1 VSIRFTRWAL
11 LLLATIAQGATA
23 RYTISLHPGTAAVE
37 ARFPA
42 AGAQTVR
49 FELQSWA
56 GYDFYDDIEAVSA
69 HDLRGKALA
78 VQSPAPGQW
87 SVENQGRGF
96 TLSWRVKASKDSM
109 VGKAPGGQ
117 FHATLLKDWV
127 SMWGHAFVLL
137 PTEQS
142 LGEAPVAVRFQSNE
156 FRHPDSTLPASGKLA
171 HLKDLNDQLFL
182 AGAFRFYRQGDRKYY
197 FATTQ
202 TVVTDRELMDAVDRI
217 FVAQTRYMGTPATR
231 APIFLFTD
239 GRADSSGGTVVR
251 NSAVFYPNLTQDLK
265 SGNAGA
271 LRLIAHELFHLWNG
285 STMENASDAEWSDGK
300 YGWFKEGFTEYYSGA
315 TLYREGIF
323 DNAEFATFVNHLIVE
338 YAQNGESLHATLDE
352 MGSRHWKDRD
362 HQQLPYTKG
371 ALLAVLMDLQLR
383 ARSRSLDDYMRAIL
397 PKGTY
402 DLSNLRDAW
411 VGMAGEAGRAF
422 WDRYI
427 PTAEPLPFAEIL
439 RFAKIPFEERE
450 TPTFALGF
458 TIDKPTIE
466 KGAKVVSV
474 APGSHAA
481 EADIRPGDSLQGFS
495 VSYGDV
501 SKPARFNMLRGTE
514 RITINYSPVVTR
526 GLVQVGDRLEALRG
540 GAAIQ

>member
-402 DLSNLRDAW
+402 DLSNLRDAGW
-411 VGMAGEAGRAF
+411 
-422 WDRYI
+422 
-427 PTAEPLPFAEIL
+427 
-439 RFAKIPFEERE
+439 
-450 TPTFALGF
+450 
-458 TIDKPTIE
+458 
-466 KGAKVVSV
+466 
-474 APGSHAA
+474 H
-481 EADIRPGDSLQGFS
+481 
-495 VSYGDV
+495 
-501 SKPARFNMLRGTE
+501 
-514 RITINYSPVVTR
+514 
-526 GLVQVGDRLEALRG
+526 G
-540 GAAIQ
+540 G